1 STLVEFNAQK
11 FSELPIL
18 FSTISIAL
26 VTGMFVNKCCSSWSI
41 LVLDFSWMNFDELYI
56 ELWIVLLNC

>member
-26 VTGMFVNKCCSSWSI
+26 VT
-41 LVLDFSWMNFDELYI
+41 DFSCMNFDELYI